1 MHFYLLYNW
10 IIFFICHARI
20 KQSFFL
26 ASSLAQPERKQE
38 CHMNHFICVTH
49 HIHPRVLLFKFTWF
63 TSVISCLFCIL
74 KEYMCLHKQVPDTQ
88 QS

>member
-26 ASSLAQPERKQE
+26 AYSSAQPEIKQE
-38 CHMNHFICVTH
+38 CHMNNFTCVTYH
-49 HIHPRVLLFKFTWF
+49 MQPRVLFKLTSFL
-63 TSVISCLFCIL
+63 SVIICLVCIL
-74 KEYMCLHKQVPDTQ
+74 KERMCLHEQVPNTQ